1 MAFNDAFG
9 HGDPWRQETTEGG
22 HRLRSEIFTF
32 WQSLSK
38 QNRPWLDIIGVIPY
52 EEILAI
58 D

>member
-9 HGDPWRQETTEGG
+9 HGDPWRQETPAGG
-22 HRLRSEIFTF
+22 HHLRSEIFTF
-32 WQSLSK
+32 WQSRSK
-38 QNRPWLDIIGVIPY
+38 QHRAWLDIIGVIPY